1 MPLLSTFGAASA
13 RGSGFGGAVAA
24 EPGQTVFNA
33 GSHTWTCPAGV
44 TSVSIVVVG
53 PGGSGGGSYGGG
65 GGGGGLTYGNNI
77 AVSLYCKHCEKQEW
91 TFLTYKEYE
100 IQKGLIENAI
110 KTNE

>member
-1 MPLLSTFGAASA
+1 MKLNHLLPRHLAEGRCVDGKQHFWLPTGAIEAK
-13 RGSGFGGAVAA
+13 
-24 EPGQTVFNA
+24 P
-33 GSHTWTCPAGV
+33 
-44 TSVSIVVVG
+44 
-53 PGGSGGGSYGGG
+53 
-65 GGGGGLTYGNNI
+65 GNNI